1 MLSPH
6 PAIPAMACNRPPR
19 PGRWIMAPGMKY
31 GLLAA
36 VGMTAW
42 LFCAYALGFHGAHI
56 ALAQYV
62 EWGSAVILVVTLWR
76 MLRWQVLAPERRW
89 LPVWVGLLQGLYT
102 SLVAALGFYIAYAL
116 YLRFVHPDYPDLY
129 LEWRV
134 AQMRT
139 SGVAEENIR
148 TMARE
153 YRWSMGPIGLP
164 LTLIAFQLLVGFFAS
179 PILTLWLNFRR
190 EKLGFTR

>member
-1 MLSPH
+1 
-6 PAIPAMACNRPPR
+6 
-19 PGRWIMAPGMKY
+19 MAPGMKY

-42 LFCAYALGFHGAHI
+42 LFSAHALGFHGAHI

-62 EWGSAVILVVTLWR
+62 DWGTAVILVVALWR
-76 MLRWQVLAPERRW
+76 LLRQQGLAPERHW
-89 LPVWVGLLQGLYT
+89 LPVWVGLLHGLLA
-102 SLVAALGFYIAYAL
+102 SLVAAMGFYIAYSL
-116 YLRFVHPDYPDLY
+116 YLRFVHPEYPDLY

-134 AQMRT
+134 AQMRLE
-139 SGVAEENIR
+139 GIAEENIR

-164 LTLIAFQLLVGFFAS
+164 IVLFAFYLMVGFFAS

-190 EKLGFTR
+190 KELGLPR